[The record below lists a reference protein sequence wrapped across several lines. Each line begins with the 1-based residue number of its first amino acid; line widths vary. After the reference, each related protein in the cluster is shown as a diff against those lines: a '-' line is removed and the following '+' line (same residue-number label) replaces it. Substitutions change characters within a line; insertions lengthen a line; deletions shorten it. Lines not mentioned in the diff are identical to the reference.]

1 MNTSVLGV
9 YICQSDTPLP
19 VIALCGTNGH
29 KSRQLAALIK
39 TALFKLV
46 QCALVINQPASG
58 EWADLSLVPGSAG
71 RAPPLPPKGFGRSSS
86 GSADASRSHGVR
98 SVCGDET
105 PPRRGLQLQRLWEWA
120 QQSGE

>member
-29 KSRQLAALIK
+29 KSGQLAALIK
-39 TALFKLV
+39 TALVKRA
-46 QCALVINQPASG
+46 QCAPVTNQPAGG
-58 EWADLSLVPGSAG
+58 EWADLSLVPGC
-71 RAPPLPPKGFGRSSS
+71 APPLPPEGFGRSSS
-86 GSADASRSHGVR
+86 GSADADASRSHGVR

-120 QQSGE
+120 EQSGE